1 MFFHAHDNQ
10 TGIGALLE
18 AGIHQFREV
27 DVRWLAIAAIAALSS
42 LGVNAAE
49 PVAVEASA
57 AAEVV
62 VALAPQEPV
71 VTPIPMPAQVT
82 VLIEDLNTGS
92 KLKPARKLKVAK
104 PQTLPKSMLSRTE
117 RHQMAILAA
126 APKAE
131 SGFLRELFDDEDGGS
146 GAEDIDLHRSFS
158 RPQVAKALDA
168 DADDEA
174 LAVTPETSIRLL
186 LARMKAVEAR
196 VLAEAADQMNDEL
209 LSDAVMR
216 RLHLAR
222 TRAVEAHQKKF
233 T

>member
-1 MFFHAHDNQ
+1 MFFSCRDNQ
-10 TGIGALLE
+10 NGIGALLGS
-18 AGIHQFREV
+18 GIHQFREV

-49 PVAVEASA
+49 PVAVEAA
-57 AAEVV
+57 AAEAV
-62 VALAPQEPV
+62 VALAPQDPV

-82 VLIEDLNTGS
+82 VLIENLNTGS
-92 KLKPARKLKVAK
+92 KLKPARKVKVAK

-126 APKAE
+126 APKAD
-131 SGFLRELFDDEDGGS
+131 SGFLRDLFDDEDGGS

-174 LAVTPETSIRLL
+174 LAVSPETSIRLL

-196 VLAEAADQMNDEL
+196 VLAEAADRMNDQL

-222 TRAVEAHQKKF
+222 TKAVEAHQKKF
-233 T
+233 S

>member
-1 MFFHAHDNQ
+1 MFFSCRDNQ
-10 TGIGALLE
+10 NGIGALLGS
-18 AGIHQFREV
+18 GIHQFREV

-49 PVAVEASA
+49 PVAVEAA
-57 AAEVV
+57 AAEAV
-62 VALAPQEPV
+62 VALAPQDPV

-82 VLIEDLNTGS
+82 VLIENLNTGS
-92 KLKPARKLKVAK
+92 KLKPARKVKVAK

-126 APKAE
+126 APKAD
-131 SGFLRELFDDEDGGS
+131 SGFLRDLFDDEDGGS

-174 LAVTPETSIRLL
+174 LAVSPETSIRLL

-196 VLAEAADQMNDEL
+196 VLAEAADRMNDQI

-222 TRAVEAHQKKF
+222 TKAVEAHQKKF
-233 T
+233 S

>member
-1 MFFHAHDNQ
+1 MFFHVHDNQ
-10 TGIGALLE
+10 TAIGALLE

-49 PVAVEASA
+49 PVAVEAA
-57 AAEVV
+57 AAEAV
-62 VALAPQEPV
+62 VALAPQDPV

-82 VLIEDLNTGS
+82 VLIENLNTGS
-92 KLKPARKLKVAK
+92 KLKPARKVKVAK

-126 APKAE
+126 APKAD
-131 SGFLRELFDDEDGGS
+131 SGFLRDLFDDEDGGS

-174 LAVTPETSIRLL
+174 LAVSPETSIRLL

-196 VLAEAADQMNDEL
+196 VLAEAADRMNDQI

-222 TRAVEAHQKKF
+222 TKAVEAHQKKF
-233 T
+233 S